1 MTHRVVMPNGNSHT
15 SFVAQSVRL
24 VPNKGVAVMDA
35 RGKLL
40 EWIPVTDAEKAQR
53 VQHILHRGFDGDR
66 RYRNPDWTFL
76 QEAPKAAVVE
86 AQGKDSKQ
94 ESKK

>member
-1 MTHRVVMPNGNSHT
+1 MPNGNSHT
-15 SFVAQSVRL
+15 SFVAQSVKL
-24 VPNKGVAVMDA
+24 LPKGVAVLDA

-40 EWIPVTDAEKAQR
+40 EWIPVTDTEKAQR
-53 VQHILHRGFDGDR
+53 VLHILNRALEGDR
-66 RYRNPDWTFL
+66 RYRYPDWSFL
-76 QEAPKAAVVE
+76 HEAPKAVTAE